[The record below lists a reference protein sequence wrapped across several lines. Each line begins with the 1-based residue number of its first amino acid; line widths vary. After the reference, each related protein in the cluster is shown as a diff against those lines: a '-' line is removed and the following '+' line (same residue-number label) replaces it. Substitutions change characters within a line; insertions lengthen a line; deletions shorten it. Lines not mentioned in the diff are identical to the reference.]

1 MRQAAP
7 AAPPLP
13 EDLDLETLDPTIRQ
27 SLRSLSRDQADAVA
41 GHLLM
46 AAELLEDDPES
57 ALRHARAA
65 RAAGSRVGVVRE
77 AVGIAAY
84 HAGEWAEARTE
95 LRTAR
100 RITGDASNLAMIAD
114 CERALGRPE
123 LAVKVLDD
131 PDAHRLDADSR
142 AELLIVVAS
151 ARRDMGRPQ
160 AGLLLLEKD
169 GARWLD
175 RARPSDAALRVWFVY
190 ADLLAE
196 VGRRAEAVEWFRAV
210 ARNDRDDATGVREH
224 ARELGLALG

>member
-1 MRQAAP
+1 MAP
-7 AAPPLP
+7 TLP
-13 EDLDLETLDPTIRQ
+13 DDLDLEELDPAIRQ
-27 SLRSLSRDQADAVA
+27 SLRSLSRDQAEAVA

-46 AAELLEDDPES
+46 AAELLDDDPAL
-57 ALRHARAA
+57 ALRHAHAA

-100 RITGDASNLAMIAD
+100 RITGDPGNLAMIAD

-131 PDAHRLDADSR
+131 PDAHRLDPDDR

-151 ARRDMGRPQ
+151 ARRDMGRAQ

-175 RARPSDAALRVWFVY
+175 RSRPSDAALRVWFVY

-196 VGRRAEAVEWFRAV
+196 VGRRSEAAEWFRAV
-210 ARNDRDDATGVREH
+210 ARSDREDLTGVREH
-224 ARELGLALG
+224 AQLLGISLG